1 MNRLSYMV
9 LACVLGIG
17 GCATDYIR
25 LTGPPGST
33 RESGNEDM
41 RQCRSE
47 ASATQRPLDAQE
59 KAALTERSTTGFLRW
74 HSALGPLR
82 SVIDRDGYPAT
93 AAVRFGPPQEISDRY
108 VLCLLERGYRWEM
121 VRSQ

>member
-1 MNRLSYMV
+1 MNRLRYMV

-33 RESGNEDM
+33 RESRNEDM
-41 RQCRSE
+41 RRCRTQ
-47 ASATQRPLDAQE
+47 ASVLPRPLGAQG
-59 KAALTERSTTGFLRW
+59 KAALQGRSSTGFLEQ
-74 HSALGPLR
+74 SNPLGPMR
-82 SVIDRDGYPAT
+82 SVTDRDGYPAT

-108 VLCLLERGYRWEM
+108 VLCLLKRGYRWEM

>member
-1 MNRLSYMV
+1 MNRLRYMV

-33 RESGNEDM
+33 RESRNEDM

-47 ASATQRPLDAQE
+47 ANATQRPLDAKE
-59 KAALTERSTTGFLRW
+59 KAALTERSTRGFLRW
-74 HSALGPLR
+74 TDPFAPSS
-82 SVIDRDGYPAT
+82 SVVDRDGYPAT
-93 AAVRFGPPQEISDRY
+93 APVRFGPPQEISDRY